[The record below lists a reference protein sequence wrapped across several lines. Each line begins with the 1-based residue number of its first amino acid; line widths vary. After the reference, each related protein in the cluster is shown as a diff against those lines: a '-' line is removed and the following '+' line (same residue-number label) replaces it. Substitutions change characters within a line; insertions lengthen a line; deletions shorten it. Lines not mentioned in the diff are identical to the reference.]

1 MFNEK
6 ILNENIL
13 NYLDIKILLN
23 DLILIFKH
31 IIISSFKYPIIIFV
45 TASLLIIIWKKT
57 KRDYFFY
64 SIFVLNLFFI
74 ISIYL
79 QTNMKLE
86 DLLPVT
92 LDRVLFQSTGFY
104 LAYIIHKLNNEYNL

>member
-45 TASLLIIIWKKT
+45 TASLLIIIWKKKT

-92 LDRVLFQSTGFY
+92 
-104 LAYIIHKLNNEYNL
+104 

>member
-45 TASLLIIIWKKT
+45 TASLLIIIWKKL
-57 KRDYFFY
+57 KE
-64 SIFVLNLFFI
+64 IIFFI
-74 ISIYL
+74 
-79 QTNMKLE
+79 
-86 DLLPVT
+86 VF
-92 LDRVLFQSTGFY
+92 LF
-104 LAYIIHKLNNEYNL
+104 